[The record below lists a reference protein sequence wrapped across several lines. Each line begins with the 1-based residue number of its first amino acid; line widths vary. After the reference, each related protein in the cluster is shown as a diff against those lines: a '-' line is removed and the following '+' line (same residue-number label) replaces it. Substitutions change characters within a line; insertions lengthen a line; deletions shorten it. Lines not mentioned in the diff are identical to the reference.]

1 MSKAELL
8 DRSTCAIAHTHW
20 CRRAERRAVATLRTK
35 VLVRRAAA
43 WCLQHTSWQP
53 PLAECFDALVA
64 EWKAGLKRD
73 RRPGEVYHQR
83 RVWTRWSRWVAR
95 QRQLRAHAAQ
105 VEQATLEKHKARW
118 LGVWRRRAAKRAGA
132 GRLAVAW
139 VRAWARYQLHEWWM
153 AGKLRRW
160 AVRSVA
166 RVWDRWLTAFYSDLR
181 YDRLE
186 ADGVAVQS
194 ALRRWYRQGVERTVV
209 RERGATALREK
220 HRTASRRSLR
230 RWHFFAVSSR
240 RSKDSPSQKGG
251 VWLARRAK

>member
-1 MSKAELL
+1 
-8 DRSTCAIAHTHW
+8 
-20 CRRAERRAVATLRTK
+20 
-35 VLVRRAAA
+35 
-43 WCLQHTSWQP
+43 
-53 PLAECFDALVA
+53 
-64 EWKAGLKRD
+64 
-73 RRPGEVYHQR
+73 
-83 RVWTRWSRWVAR
+83 
-95 QRQLRAHAAQ
+95 
-105 VEQATLEKHKARW
+105 
-118 LGVWRRRAAKRAGA
+118 
-132 GRLAVAW
+132 
-139 VRAWARYQLHEWWM
+139 M